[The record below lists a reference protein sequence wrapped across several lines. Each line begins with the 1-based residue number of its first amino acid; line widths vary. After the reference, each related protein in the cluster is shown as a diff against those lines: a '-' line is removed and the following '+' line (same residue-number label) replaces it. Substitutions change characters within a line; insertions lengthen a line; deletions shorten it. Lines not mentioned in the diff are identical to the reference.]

1 MRRKNNYLDYLER
14 VMIGEITEK
23 SYFVKF
29 LFLSITLV
37 YVCVCDHRNKF
48 EGVFNGKKRIFKEVM
63 RLLKVVILFSLFY
76 FNFLRF
82 VISLIFLNVLSTV
95 YFKLLTY
102 CVSSFE

>member
-1 MRRKNNYLDYLER
+1 MERLRKN
-14 VMIGEITEK
+14 
-23 SYFVKF
+23 FVKF
-29 LFLSITLV
+29 FFLSVTLV

-95 YFKLLTY
+95 YFNWRIVFPVLSKEILISPILK
-102 CVSSFE
+102 FIIQ